1 MAGFSWGGMA
11 AAIPGGYLE
20 AQKQQQQM
28 ADEMMRR
35 KLMQQQ
41 FATTQRQ
48 APLQDQLLRAQVQHM
63 QRPDINA
70 QRFAQENQAAQ
81 YGLGFMGTPGAQPM
95 PQPPQGGVP
104 QAFQGAQ
111 PMPGV
116 SAGQPQGMPQGQPGM
131 QPNPFA
137 QAPQGQ
143 PQGQPQGMPQGQP
156 QGQPQGMPQ
165 GQPQATDPLA
175 AQEQQA
181 MNALRQRVQ
190 QELPSIPPQQRAA
203 YAMAVQQA
211 QQQIQSQANEAR
223 KMAMEQLSQR
233 KQQSLE
239 SWRDQMRTQKQGAE
253 GRKMAMEQSLE
264 SRRGQMLTQKQEAAT
279 VAEAHKMAMEQLSQ
293 RKQQSLESW
302 RGLMLTQKQGAATAA
317 EERSE
322 RSSLTSQRDT
332 DMRELDQARASGM
345 ISDEVYQAGKAQIE
359 QKYSAVAPKEAMKTP
374 GMAIPDKVYNRLV
387 DAAKTQFGEEADPAK
402 VVGKTIQD
410 TDGQQYKIVEHEG
423 KLDFEPVE

>member
-1 MAGFSWGGMA
+1 MA

-104 QAFQGAQ
+104 Q
-111 PMPGV
+111 
-116 SAGQPQGMPQGQPGM
+116 GQPGM

-143 PQGQPQGMPQGQP
+143 PPAPQGMPQGQPQAMYQPPAPAAMQPPGQPQGMPQGQP
-156 QGQPQGMPQ
+156 QM
-165 GQPQATDPLA
+165 TDPLA

-211 QQQIQSQANEAR
+211 QQQIQLQANEAR
-223 KMAMEQLSQR
+223 KMAMEQLNQR

-239 SWRDQMRTQKQGAE
+239 SWRDQM
-253 GRKMAMEQSLE
+253 
-264 SRRGQMLTQKQEAAT
+264 
-279 VAEAHKMAMEQLSQ
+279 
-293 RKQQSLESW
+293 
-302 RGLMLTQKQGAATAA
+302 LTQKQGATTAA
-317 EERSE
+317 EGRSE

-332 DMRELDQARASGM
+332 DMKGLDQARASGM
-345 ISDEVYQAGKAQIE
+345 ITDEVYQAGKAQIE
-359 QKYSAVAPKEAMKTP
+359 QKYSAVAPKEGMKTP
-374 GMAIPDKVYNRLV
+374 GATISDKVYNRLV

-410 TDGQQYKIVEHEG
+410 TDGKQYKIVEHEG

>member
-48 APLQDQLLRAQVQHM
+48 APLQDQLLRAQIQHM

-81 YGLGFMGTPGAQPM
+81 YGLGFMDIPGAQPM

-116 SAGQPQGMPQGQPGM
+116 SAGPPQGMPQGQPGM

-165 GQPQATDPLA
+165 GMPQAMYQPAAPAAMQPQGQPQGMPQVTDPLA

-181 MNALRQRVQ
+181 MNALRQRVH
-190 QELPSIPPQQRAA
+190 QELPSIPPQNRTA
-203 YAMAVQQA
+203 YAMEVQQV
-211 QQQIQSQANEAR
+211 QQQIQLQANEAR
-223 KMAMEQLSQR
+223 KMAMEQLNQR

-239 SWRDQMRTQKQGAE
+239 SWRDQMLA
-253 GRKMAMEQSLE
+253 
-264 SRRGQMLTQKQEAAT
+264 
-279 VAEAHKMAMEQLSQ
+279 
-293 RKQQSLESW
+293 
-302 RGLMLTQKQGAATAA
+302 QKQGAATAA
-317 EERSE
+317 EGRSE

-332 DMRELDQARASGM
+332 DMRGLDQARASGM
-345 ISDEVYQAGKAQIE
+345 ISDEIYQAGKSNIE

-374 GMAIPDKVYNRLV
+374 GATISDKVYNRLV

-410 TDGQQYKIVEHEG
+410 TDGKQYKIVEHEG

>member
-41 FATTQRQ
+41 FATAQRQ
-48 APLQDQLLRAQVQHM
+48 APLQDQLLRAQVQREL
-63 QRPDINA
+63 RPDINA

-116 SAGQPQGMPQGQPGM
+116 SAGQPQGMPQGQLGM
-131 QPNPFA
+131 RPNPFA

-143 PQGQPQGMPQGQP
+143 SPAPQGMPQGQPQAMYRPPAPAAMQPQGMPQGQPQGMPQGQP
-156 QGQPQGMPQ
+156 QGMPQGQPQGMPQ
-165 GQPQATDPLA
+165 VTDPLA

-190 QELPSIPPQQRAA
+190 QELPSIPPQRRAA

-211 QQQIQSQANEAR
+211 QQQIQLQANEAR
-223 KMAMEQLSQR
+223 KMAMEQLNQR
-233 KQQSLE
+233 KQQE
-239 SWRDQMRTQKQGAE
+239 MENWREKQAQHWENAQGGQA
-253 GRKMAMEQSLE
+253 
-264 SRRGQMLTQKQEAAT
+264 SRA
-279 VAEAHKMAMEQLSQ
+279 
-293 RKQQSLESW
+293 
-302 RGLMLTQKQGAATAA
+302 
-317 EERSE
+317 E

-332 DMRELDQARASGM
+332 DMKGLDQARASGM
-345 ISDEVYQAGKAQIE
+345 IPDEAYQAGKAQIE
-359 QKYSAVAPKEAMKTP
+359 QKYSAVAPKEGMKTP
-374 GMAIPDKVYNRLV
+374 GAAISDKVYNRLV

-410 TDGQQYKIVEHEG
+410 TDGKQYKIVEHEG
-423 KLDFEPVE
+423 KLDFEPVK

>member
-1 MAGFSWGGMA
+1 MFSGWGGMLA
-11 AAIPGGYLE
+11 AVPQGYLTAQQQIQKMQDDE
-20 AQKQQQQM
+20 AQRQL
-28 ADEMMRR
+28 R
-35 KLMQQQ
+35 QQQ
-41 FATTQRQ
+41 FETTNRQ
-48 APLQDQLLRAQVQHM
+48 APLQDRLLQAQIAHM

-143 PQGQPQGMPQGQP
+143 PPAPQGMPQGQPQAMYQPPAPAAMQPPGQPQGMPQGQP
-156 QGQPQGMPQ
+156 QM
-165 GQPQATDPLA
+165 TDPLA

-211 QQQIQSQANEAR
+211 QQQIQLQANEAR
-223 KMAMEQLSQR
+223 KMAMEQLNQR

-239 SWRDQMRTQKQGAE
+239 SWRDQM
-253 GRKMAMEQSLE
+253 
-264 SRRGQMLTQKQEAAT
+264 
-279 VAEAHKMAMEQLSQ
+279 
-293 RKQQSLESW
+293 
-302 RGLMLTQKQGAATAA
+302 LTQKQGAATAA
-317 EERSE
+317 EGRSE

-332 DMRELDQARASGM
+332 DMKGLDQARASGM
-345 ISDEVYQAGKAQIE
+345 IPDEAYQAGKAQIE
-359 QKYSAVAPKEAMKTP
+359 QKYSAVAPKEGMKTP
-374 GMAIPDKVYNRLV
+374 GMAISDKVYNRLV

-410 TDGQQYKIVEHEG
+410 TDGKQYKIVEHEG
-423 KLDFEPVE
+423 KLDFEPVK

>member
-48 APLQDQLLRAQVQHM
+48 APLQDQLLRAQIQHM
-63 QRPDINA
+63 GRPDINA

-165 GQPQATDPLA
+165 GMPQAMYQPAAPAAMQPQGQPQGMPQVTDPLA

-181 MNALRQRVQ
+181 MNALRQRVH
-190 QELPSIPPQQRAA
+190 QELPSIPPQNRTA
-203 YAMAVQQA
+203 YAMEVQRV
-211 QQQIQSQANEAR
+211 QQQIQLQANEAR
-223 KMAMEQLSQR
+223 KMAMDQLSQR

-239 SWRDQMRTQKQGAE
+239 SWRDQMLA
-253 GRKMAMEQSLE
+253 
-264 SRRGQMLTQKQEAAT
+264 
-279 VAEAHKMAMEQLSQ
+279 
-293 RKQQSLESW
+293 
-302 RGLMLTQKQGAATAA
+302 QKQGAATAA
-317 EERSE
+317 EGRSE

-332 DMRELDQARASGM
+332 DMRGLDQARASGM
-345 ISDEVYQAGKAQIE
+345 ISDEIYQAGKAQIE

-374 GMAIPDKVYNRLV
+374 GMAISDKVYNRLV

-410 TDGQQYKIVEHEG
+410 TDGKQYKIVEHEG
-423 KLDFEPVE
+423 KLDFEPVK

>member
-239 SWRDQMRTQKQGAE
+239 SWR
-253 GRKMAMEQSLE
+253 
-264 SRRGQMLTQKQEAAT
+264 
-279 VAEAHKMAMEQLSQ
+279 
-293 RKQQSLESW
+293 
-302 RGLMLTQKQGAATAA
+302 GLMLTQKQGAATAA

-332 DMRELDQARASGM
+332 DMRGLDQARASGM

>member
-11 AAIPGGYLE
+11 AAIPMGYLE

-41 FATTQRQ
+41 FATAQRQ
-48 APLQDQLLRAQVQHM
+48 APLQDQLLRAQVQREL
-63 QRPDINA
+63 RPDINA

-116 SAGQPQGMPQGQPGM
+116 SAGQPQGMPQGQLGM
-131 QPNPFA
+131 RPNPFA

-143 PQGQPQGMPQGQP
+143 SPAPQGMPQGQPQAMYRPPAPAAMQPQGMPQGQPQGMPQGQP
-156 QGQPQGMPQ
+156 QGMPQ
-165 GQPQATDPLA
+165 VTDPLA

-190 QELPSIPPQQRAA
+190 QELPSIPPQRRAA

-211 QQQIQSQANEAR
+211 QQQIQLQADEAR
-223 KMAMEQLSQR
+223 KMAMAQLNQR

-239 SWRDQMRTQKQGAE
+239 SWRDQM
-253 GRKMAMEQSLE
+253 
-264 SRRGQMLTQKQEAAT
+264 
-279 VAEAHKMAMEQLSQ
+279 
-293 RKQQSLESW
+293 
-302 RGLMLTQKQGAATAA
+302 LTQKQGATTAA
-317 EERSE
+317 EGRAE

-332 DMRELDQARASGM
+332 DMKGLDQARASGM
-345 ISDEVYQAGKAQIE
+345 IPDEAYQAGKSQIE
-359 QKYSAVAPKEAMKTP
+359 QKYSAVAPKEGMKTP
-374 GMAIPDKVYNRLV
+374 GATISDKVYNRLV

-410 TDGQQYKIVEHEG
+410 TDGKQYKIVEHEG
-423 KLDFEPVE
+423 KLDFEPVK

>member
-48 APLQDQLLRAQVQHM
+48 APLQDQLLRAQIQHM
-63 QRPDINA
+63 GRPDINA

-165 GQPQATDPLA
+165 GQPQAMYQPSAPAAMQPQGQPQGMPQGQPQVTDPLA

-190 QELPSIPPQQRAA
+190 QELPSIPPQQRTA

-239 SWRDQMRTQKQGAE
+239 SWRDQT
-253 GRKMAMEQSLE
+253 
-264 SRRGQMLTQKQEAAT
+264 
-279 VAEAHKMAMEQLSQ
+279 
-293 RKQQSLESW
+293 
-302 RGLMLTQKQGAATAA
+302 LTQKQGAATAA
-317 EERSE
+317 EGRSE

-332 DMRELDQARASGM
+332 DMRGLDQARASGM
-345 ISDEVYQAGKAQIE
+345 ISDEIYQAGKSNIE

-374 GMAIPDKVYNRLV
+374 GMAISDKVYNRLV

-410 TDGQQYKIVEHEG
+410 TDGKQYKIVEHEG
-423 KLDFEPVE
+423 KLDFEPVK